1 MFFLFLSFSPRSESS
16 HFLHS
21 HPFKIKIK
29 IVLFSSYSIY
39 RGRGQYVEMILFLL
53 FKLNLIVFCA
63 ALLGRG
69 KLRKDGL
76 AEVCCCFREV
86 VELSLLLLEEEDL
99 SFRLT
104 GNTCPA
110 DWTPETNQPSLSL
123 PSSVAVRI
131 DNRQKT
137 QILNEEKTKDAHE
150 RIVYKAFFSFGQSVG
165 QSTLGRSSA

>member
-1 MFFLFLSFSPRSESS
+1 
-16 HFLHS
+16 
-21 HPFKIKIK
+21 
-29 IVLFSSYSIY
+29 
-39 RGRGQYVEMILFLL
+39 MILFLL
-53 FKLNLIVFCA
+53 FKLNLIVSAPLFSEEE
-63 ALLGRG
+63 
-69 KLRKDGL
+69 KLTKDGL

-131 DNRQKT
+131 DNRQKG
-137 QILNEEKTKDAHE
+137 QNFE
-150 RIVYKAFFSFGQSVG
+150 RRKKNKRRTRTNNVQSFFLFWPISRPVNLGAFVCLIVSI
-165 QSTLGRSSA
+165 